1 MGKNKST
8 NNTHRNASRSI
19 ATFLSD
25 PVKPITQQP
34 KQTFF
39 LSVGRSRILQIHNM
53 TSYWKTDLGSSALA
67 TSKIQHTNFE
77 TSFWLGNFL
86 HTRHTSK
93 NEHHFAMNRSCTH
106 WHAGPDNWFLIFMFP
121 RRTGCNP
128 NTLRSAW
135 RQVPAIKCHA
145 PGKTQCGI
153 YKLQWLWKQW
163 QTRLELTGTAA
174 AGACFCHKTQRYVYG
189 NFRQWGT
196 SVQPQV
202 QSPEQTKSICERK
215 LQKPQTQRIAIA
227 DKHL

>member
-1 MGKNKST
+1 
-8 NNTHRNASRSI
+8 
-19 ATFLSD
+19 
-25 PVKPITQQP
+25 
-34 KQTFF
+34 
-39 LSVGRSRILQIHNM
+39 M
-53 TSYWKTDLGSSALA
+53 TSYWKTDLASSALA

-77 TSFWLGNFL
+77 TSIWLGNFL

-93 NEHHFAMNRSCTH
+93 NEHHIAMNISCTH
-106 WHAGPDNWFLIFMFP
+106 FHAGPDNWFLIFMFL

-145 PGKTQCGI
+145 PGRTQCGK

-189 NFRQWGT
+189 NFRAMRNICAT
-196 SVQPQV
+196 A
-202 QSPEQTKSICERK
+202 SPEQTKSICERK
-215 LQKPQTQRIAIA
+215 LRKPQTQLIAIA

>member
-1 MGKNKST
+1 
-8 NNTHRNASRSI
+8 
-19 ATFLSD
+19 
-25 PVKPITQQP
+25 
-34 KQTFF
+34 
-39 LSVGRSRILQIHNM
+39 M
-53 TSYWKTDLGSSALA
+53 TSYWKTDLGSSAIA
-67 TSKIQHTNFE
+67 TSKIQRTNFE

-86 HTRHTSK
+86 HTRHTTK

-106 WHAGPDNWFLIFMFP
+106 WHAGPDSWFLIFMFP
-121 RRTGCNP
+121 RRTGSNP

-174 AGACFCHKTQRYVYG
+174 AGAYFCHKTQRYVCG

-196 SVQPQV
+196 SVQPRV
-202 QSPEQTKSICERK
+202 QSKPNQYVNESCKSHKHSALRLQTSTSNTSRSACKD
-215 LQKPQTQRIAIA
+215 LFQNFIASSSHKGLNKILVNLA
-227 DKHL
+227 IHQETSENL